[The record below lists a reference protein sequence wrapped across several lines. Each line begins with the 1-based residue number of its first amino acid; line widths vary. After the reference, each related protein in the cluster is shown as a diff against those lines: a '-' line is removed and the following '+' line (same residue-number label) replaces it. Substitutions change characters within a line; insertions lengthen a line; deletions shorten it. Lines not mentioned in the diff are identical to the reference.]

1 MLAPRR
7 CRVCAL
13 IWTYNPAPHLLK
25 EVVRAASENVDY
37 VLIVDNGSENHEI
50 IEKFRTDKVDVAY
63 LSQNLG
69 VEAIN
74 RGLDI
79 LTTRNACDWVL
90 ILDDDSI
97 IVEPNAVGEVLRRY
111 QELPEEVKGKIG
123 VISISDLES
132 VPFTLKHWLRRARAN
147 TLIVHHD
154 AVIFSG
160 AMIKADVLI
169 RHRVRA
175 RKELFLDHADTE
187 FFAQIRRLGYMTA
200 LYTKLLLKH
209 RRGIPL
215 VKPLNLVFYEIKST
229 TKPHRLYYIVRNAT
243 YLLLKR
249 GITPLQWFLSILRFA
264 IPLMLQHPKT
274 MIRVFVI
281 GLAHGV
287 GGRLGRWDMRL

>member
-7 CRVCAL
+7 CRICAL

-37 VLIVDNGSENHEI
+37 VLIVDNGSENREI
-50 IEKFRTDKVDVAY
+50 IEKFRTDKVDVVH
-63 LSQNLG
+63 LPQNLG

-74 RGLDI
+74 IGLDI
-79 LTTRNACDWVL
+79 LTTRNACDWIL

-97 IVEPNAVGEVLRRY
+97 IVEPKRVGEVLRRY
-111 QELPEEVKGKIG
+111 QELPEEVKGRIG

-132 VPFTLKHWLRRARAN
+132 VPLTLKHWLRRARAN

-169 RHRVRA
+169 KHRVRV

-200 LYTKLLLKH
+200 LYTKPLLKH
-209 RRGIPL
+209 RLGIPL
-215 VKPLNLVFYEIKST
+215 VKPVNLVFYEVKSI
-229 TKPHRLYYIVRNAT
+229 TKPYRLYYITRNAT
-243 YLLLKR
+243 YLLLR
-249 GITPLQWFLSILRFA
+249 RRLSSVQWLLSITRFV
-264 IPLMLQHPKT
+264 IPLIFQNPKAT
-274 MIRVFVI
+274 AKAVI
-281 GLAHGV
+281 LGLVHGV
-287 GGRLGRWDMRL
+287 VGRLGKWYVKL